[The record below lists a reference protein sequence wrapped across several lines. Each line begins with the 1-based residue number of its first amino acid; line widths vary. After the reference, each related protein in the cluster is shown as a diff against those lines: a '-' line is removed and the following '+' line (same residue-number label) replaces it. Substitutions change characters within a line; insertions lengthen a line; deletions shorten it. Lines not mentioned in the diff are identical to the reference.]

1 MKKLFY
7 LLAALFAVVMV
18 SCSKAPGGSHLD
30 VEDPEGTLEVSETH
44 LVISDGKPVKLIATY
59 IGPKG
64 LYEPSAIS
72 IEPDAD
78 KVIDGD
84 NAVFTLHAGGTY
96 TLKAG
101 KKSVVV
107 TVTVND

>member
-7 LLAALFAVVMV
+7 LLAALFAVVVV
-18 SCSKAPGGSHLD
+18 SCSKAPGGSSLD
-30 VEDPEGTLEVSETH
+30 VDDPEGMLEVSETH
-44 LVISDGKPVKLIATY
+44 LVISDGKPVKLFATY

-84 NAVFTLHAGGTY
+84 NAVFTLYAGTY